1 LRPDHAFARLGGAAA
16 LPPELS
22 DLSVEHFSGD
32 ITDPQAVARAVA
44 GCEVVYHLA
53 GLVSYRKSDR
63 AYQYQVNV
71 VGTGNVMKAAL
82 QAGVGR
88 VIHTS
93 SIAGMGIPAAGT
105 IGTEEMPY
113 NLEGL
118 GLNYCDS
125 KHEGELEVLKCVERG
140 LPALILSPGIILGD
154 GDTHPHP
161 RTNFLAIS

>member
-1 LRPDHAFARLGGAAA
+1 MKVLVTGATGFIGSKLVPRLVAAGHQIRTIGRAAA

-82 QAGVGR
+82 QAGVG
-88 VIHTS
+88 
-93 SIAGMGIPAAGT
+93 
-105 IGTEEMPY
+105 
-113 NLEGL
+113 
-118 GLNYCDS
+118 
-125 KHEGELEVLKCVERG
+125 
-140 LPALILSPGIILGD
+140 
-154 GDTHPHP
+154 
-161 RTNFLAIS
+161 